1 MVGQTRDEDHS
12 DAQLENAG
20 EERDITPLPW
30 GQILIVLLIQFAEP
44 ITGIVIFPFINQ
56 FVRET
61 GVTGGDETRTGYFAG
76 MIVRPRFCNHTHY
89 DFKMSF
95 RNLRSSLQR
104 RRLSY
109 FGGWRLTDS
118 DDVPF

>member
-1 MVGQTRDEDHS
+1 MQTLDEDHS
-12 DAQLENAG
+12 DAQFEDAG
-20 EERDITPLPW
+20 EERDVTPLPW

-76 MIVRPRFCNHTHY
+76 MIVRSWFCNDIHY
-89 DFKMSF
+89 NFEIIF
-95 RNLRSSLQR
+95 RNLRSSSR
-104 RRLSY
+104 RPRLSY
-109 FGGWRLTDS
+109 SGAWRLTGS
-118 DDVPF
+118 DGAPF